1 MKKLT
6 YEKAFF
12 LIIGILILPSLV
24 RADLSSEAEDASTS
38 AKEDDFIL
46 SGYTE
51 AGKRSTAEDYEEEGT
66 DDDYTYQNYHLKL
79 EQEVSERL
87 SYDISSFIYK
97 KDYKSRDSL
106 DNISRLF
113 KINWSYYLRKLKPEG
128 SGLASDRPQG
138 HGLASYG
145 QSHSQSHK
153 EDSLKLDF
161 KLRYKEKR
169 YKNTPS
175 SEYDQIS
182 AAPTLTFKKKDL
194 WTVDLTAGIDNYDY
208 LAPGEKDQ
216 LKIFGKIGADRY
228 FLEKKLMLTS
238 SYKLETTEQKK
249 IDRKR
254 TKQEILGGFDY
265 IFNLP
270 WIYKIVSRVSWG
282 QRDTKEEEER
292 DEDFD
297 YEYWQYYTKTEHRI
311 SPKLKTALKYQFFKK
326 DYISADLDHRG
337 FYIQNSWDYEILDDE
352 KQRIGFDFGLQHK
365 DVKYELKSGNDY
377 QKETAEVKL
386 SYKRKKNWQTSIG
399 LEENFYDF
407 DDSSNDKKR
416 TYVKLSGE
424 KLFFEG
430 DLVLSLD
437 LKYRYTDYKQK
448 DDKEQEAVRIAFEYR
463 F

>member
-1 MKKLT
+1 M
-6 YEKAFF
+6 
-12 LIIGILILPSLV
+12 PSL
-24 RADLSSEAEDASTS
+24 AGA
-38 AKEDDFIL
+38 DDFVL

-79 EQEVSERL
+79 EHQVSERFTPPAAGL

-113 KINWSYYLRKLKPEG
+113 KINWSYYLKKLKPEG
-128 SGLASDRPQG
+128 SGLASD
-138 HGLASYG
+138 
-145 QSHSQSHK
+145 SQSHK
-153 EDSLKLDF
+153 EETLELDF
-161 KLRYKEKR
+161 KLKYKEKR

-194 WTVDLTAGIDNYDY
+194 YTVDLTVGIDNYDY
-208 LAPGEKDQ
+208 LAPGQKDQ
-216 LKIFGKIGADRY
+216 LKIFSSLGGDRY
-228 FLEKKLMLTS
+228 FLDKKLMLTG
-238 SYKLETTEQKK
+238 SYKLENTEQEK

-254 TKQEILGGFDY
+254 TKHEVMGGFDY
-265 IFNLP
+265 LFDLP
-270 WIYKIVSRVSWG
+270 WLYKITTRAGWG
-282 QRDTKEEEER
+282 QRDTKEDEER

-297 YEYWQYYTKTEHRI
+297 YEYWSYYTKTEHRI
-311 SPKLKTALKYQFFKK
+311 NPKLKTNLKYQYFKK

-352 KQRIGFDFGLQHK
+352 KQRIGFDFGLEYK

-377 QKETAEVKL
+377 QKETAELKF

-399 LEENFYDF
+399 LEENFYNF

-416 TYVKLSGE
+416 TYVKLSAE
-424 KLFFEG
+424 KLFLEG
-430 DLVLSLD
+430 DFVLSLD
-437 LKYRYTDYKQK
+437 LKYRYTDYEQK
-448 DDKEQEAVRIAFEYR
+448 DDSRTEAVRLAFKYK